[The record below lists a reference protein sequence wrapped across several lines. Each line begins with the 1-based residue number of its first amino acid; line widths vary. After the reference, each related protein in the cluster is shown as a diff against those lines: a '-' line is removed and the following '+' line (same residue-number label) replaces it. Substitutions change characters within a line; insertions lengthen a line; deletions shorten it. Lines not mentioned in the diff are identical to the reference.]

1 MVDVTEGER
10 LAVEYAAT
18 RNGGGTRNPR
28 HSRTTSIREG
38 GEDSGRIVALR
49 AEVVDAWQ
57 WLAVVIARQMQR
69 RREPLDDLIQVANVG
84 LLEAL
89 DRYDP
94 TRGVTFRRWAE
105 TTIQGGIRHH
115 YRAAW
120 HLHVARPVQ
129 ELNLRI
135 AGAVE
140 TLTAELHR
148 TPTVADIAAHTSASV
163 DEVLEALDAGA
174 NFWPLS
180 LTAKMASAAELARTD
195 DNLDTI
201 DERLDVE
208 ALLARLPPAKRRLL
222 GLRYIDGRT
231 RTEVAALLGISQLD
245 VHFAER
251 AALAHLRSYGH
262 DR

>member
-1 MVDVTEGER
+1 MCDVSEGER

-18 RNGGGTRNPR
+18 RDPALKAP
-28 HSRTTSIREG
+28 
-38 GEDSGRIVALR
+38 IV
-49 AEVVDAWQ
+49 EAWE

-69 RREPLDDLIQVANVG
+69 RREPLEDLIQVANVG

-94 TRGVTFRRWAE
+94 AHGVTFRSWAE
-105 TTIQGGIRHH
+105 TTIRGGIRHH
-115 YRAAW
+115 YRASW
-120 HLHVARPVQ
+120 HLHTSRSVQ
-129 ELNLRI
+129 ELNMRV
-135 AGAVE
+135 ARAVE

-174 NFWPLS
+174 NFWPLP
-180 LTAKMASAAELARTD
+180 LTADMDRAD
-195 DNLDTI
+195 DNLDTV
-201 DERLDVE
+201 DERLDLD

-222 GLRYIDGRT
+222 TLRYIDGHT
-231 RTEVAALLGISQLD
+231 QTEVAAILGVGQFQVSRM
-245 VHFAER
+245 ES